1 MAISKVIYDYVVSEE
16 NYGDRAEII
25 QEGTKGRWAF
35 LVLEGEVKVK
45 KKTPMGWLTVD
56 TLKKGAILGE
66 MALVTRGECIRTASV
81 VAHGPVKIG
90 VLDIDRIIKDFESLS
105 PQLRTLLGV
114 LITRLRESM
123 NRLAVLVAKAA
134 G

>member
-56 TLKKGAILGE
+56 TIKKGAILG
-66 MALVTRGECIRTASV
+66 
-81 VAHGPVKIG
+81 
-90 VLDIDRIIKDFESLS
+90 
-105 PQLRTLLGV
+105 
-114 LITRLRESM
+114 
-123 NRLAVLVAKAA
+123 
-134 G
+134 